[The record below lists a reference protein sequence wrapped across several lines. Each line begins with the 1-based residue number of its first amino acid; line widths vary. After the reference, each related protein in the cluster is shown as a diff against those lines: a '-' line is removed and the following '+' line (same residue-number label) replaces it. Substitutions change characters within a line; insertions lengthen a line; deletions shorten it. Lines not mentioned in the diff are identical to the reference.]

1 VAPPHPNAASL
12 ASTGTTTFLVVAA
25 LLVVAVLMVAMAVWL
40 IRATRRD
47 PPALAPLERMGDR
60 SWRKAGAEARA
71 ASLAAA
77 RPPGA
82 VPPAP
87 MIEFEPVAESAAEPD
102 PEPAPEPV
110 AESADDLGAVEDL
123 ADAAGDEKAA
133 EEGKDAETAGV
144 TEPDDADEEAHP
156 PAGVEDEA
164 DGVAGRGY
172 ARSDG

>member
-40 IRATRRD
+40 IRTTRRD

-60 SWRKAGAEARA
+60 SWRKAGAAARA

-77 RPPGA
+77 RPSGA

-87 MIEFEPVAESAAEPD
+87 MIEFEPVAESTAEP
-102 PEPAPEPV
+102 EPEPV
-110 AESADDLGAVEDL
+110 AESADDLRAVEEP
-123 ADAAGDEKAA
+123 ADVAGDETAA
-133 EEGKDAETAGV
+133 DEGEDAETAGV
-144 TEPDDADEEAHP
+144 TVPDDADEEAHP
-156 PAGVEDEA
+156 SAGAEDEA
-164 DGVAGRGY
+164 DGEDGPGY